1 MKEELNITMDAMKI
15 ITEEGNI
22 PLMNLTAGM
31 KVYEYYNCHLHEI
44 VGFKEGVEKIVE
56 VTFND
61 GRVCYYTES
70 EFEILKDAFSYKH
83 DIMFYGEKYDL
94 ASLNPDPYVAG
105 AFLFWG
111 DTTDEYLNL
120 PFSCTSLENQLYSQ
134 YGLQYANVLNETG
147 KVYFKRKGD
156 HSDTKLKWED
166 IFPNH
171 MDHIRNNMKDD
182 NVFPIVYERCWIADR
197 FKLIRGIFDV
207 AYNKKET
214 PEDISVKSK
223 SAKKMEYLQF
233 LLLSAGLTS
242 DILHNS
248 ERGPA
253 TIPTNIQLS
262 VSEMDYTAGTV
273 NIALDIKEEEDVP
286 VDPYHYLFLLGKNS
300 MYPGLF
306 YNIETME
313 NMIDNYFREGE
324 KKYIRFRF
332 EISKVRELPAEF
344 NRVPILDKEK
354 VCYLTD
360 DFLPKFSA

>member
-1 MKEELNITMDAMKI
+1 MDAMKI

-22 PLMNLTAGM
+22 PLMNLKEGM

-44 VGFKEGVEKIVE
+44 KGFKEGVEKIVE

-61 GRVCYYTES
+61 GRICYYTES
-70 EFEILKDAFSYKH
+70 EFETLKNAFSYKH

-94 ASLNPDPYVAG
+94 VSLNPDPYVAG

-120 PFSCTSLENQLYSQ
+120 PFHSTTLENQLYTK
-134 YGLQYANVLNETG
+134 YNLEYANLINKTG

-156 HSDTKLKWED
+156 SPDNKLKWED
-166 IFPNH
+166 VFPSY
-171 MDHIRNNMKDD
+171 MDHIRDMKDD
-182 NVFPIVYERCWIADR
+182 AVLPLAYERCWIAER
-197 FKLIRGIFDV
+197 FKLIRGI
-207 AYNKKET
+207 
-214 PEDISVKSK
+214 
-223 SAKKMEYLQF
+223 
-233 LLLSAGLTS
+233 
-242 DILHNS
+242 LHNGT
-248 ERGPA
+248 RGDMNV
-253 TIPTNIQLS
+253 PTNIQLS
-262 VSEMDYTAGTV
+262 VGELDHNGGSV
-273 NIALDIKEEEDVP
+273 SISLDIKEEKDV
-286 VDPYHYLFLLGKNS
+286 VLDPYYRLYLLGKNS

-332 EISKVRELPAEF
+332 EIVKVNILPEEF
-344 NRVPILDKEK
+344 NRIPILEKEK